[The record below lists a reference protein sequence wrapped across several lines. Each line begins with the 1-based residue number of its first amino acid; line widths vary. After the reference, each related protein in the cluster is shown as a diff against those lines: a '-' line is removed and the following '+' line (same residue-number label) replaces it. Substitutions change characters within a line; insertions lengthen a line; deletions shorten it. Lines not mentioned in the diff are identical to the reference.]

1 MEQQAEIFAAG
12 NYRYV
17 PSGVMQ
23 YSGGAAAM
31 PGYAIRRVVFS
42 RPVPLTEGFERIA
55 QWLQAEGRPLTA
67 LCGCELRSPG
77 QFSEAGFTRFNT
89 EYVGTLQAWGIA
101 SDTVNPV
108 PRSNVCPQVDPP
120 AVPSFYAFS
129 YTVPSD
135 VDERSFVVAG
145 SSEVP
150 EGHANYKDHLI
161 AYQDIS
167 PAGMRKKA
175 RWVLGE
181 MERRM
186 RVLGY
191 AWDDCTSSQLYLVH
205 DPHPFLEDEFA
216 RRGAMRLGLTW
227 HFVRPPVVDM
237 EFEMDCRRVL
247 LERVLPVEAV

>member
-1 MEQQAEIFAAG
+1 MEQQAEVFAAG

-55 QWLQAEGRPLTA
+55 QWLQAESRPLTA

-129 YTVPSD
+129 YTVPSQD
-135 VDERSFVVAG
+135 DERSFVVAG
-145 SSEVP
+145 SSVSERLQAMDTSGIERLASGQDWWR
-150 EGHANYKDHLI
+150 EGPPGHSA
-161 AYQDIS
+161 S
-167 PAGMRKKA
+167 PAA
-175 RWVLGE
+175 
-181 MERRM
+181 
-186 RVLGY
+186 
-191 AWDDCTSSQLYLVH
+191 
-205 DPHPFLEDEFA
+205 
-216 RRGAMRLGLTW
+216 
-227 HFVRPPVVDM
+227 
-237 EFEMDCRRVL
+237 
-247 LERVLPVEAV
+247 